1 MKLLKWFFGVL
12 FGVILLA
19 VIAVVVATLVVDEKA
34 VKEEISTRFENTTG
48 QRLYLDGPLNW
59 SVFPWVGIKLADVRI
74 GSAPGFGEEPLAAVQ
89 KLDVKVGIMPLLEK
103 KIAVDTIVLKGVR
116 LNLRKNKDGRTNW
129 EGLAGTGED
138 KEKEAAVEAK
148 AGGEE
153 QSQFGDF
160 EIRLKGIELE
170 DVSLHFADEQ
180 EDVNVKLDDLAVKL
194 GELVA
199 EKPVPL
205 RVSFKLENTKPVM
218 KLDFALST
226 DMTFSKDYQRLDLAA
241 LALDLNAAG
250 EGLPDQGVKLA
261 LAANVGLDNK
271 QGVLALSDLSVSGLN
286 VDITGDLRVSEL
298 HAKPKIEAKLALH
311 NTNLKE
317 LLEIAGVSI
326 ATADPKALTRVSGKI
341 HVLQQGEALTAKPI
355 AIKLDD
361 SSLDGELKLLSF
373 DGPVVR
379 ASFKLDAI
387 DLDRYL
393 PPKSEEA
400 AAAGKEQEQATTA
413 AEKPDFS
420 ALRKLDLD
428 ARFSVGSLKINGLTM
443 QNIVLNVKSRKGV
456 LRMDPVSAALYEGKF
471 QGGVTLDVRQDT
483 PRFSAKKTLSGIQIE
498 PLLNDLTGKAQLS
511 GVGDIKVDISSM
523 GLDEAAIK
531 RNLNGSF
538 SVRFRDGAYIGFNLA
553 QAIRKATGQATS
565 DEPQKTDFAELRG
578 TGVIKNG
585 VVKNDDLYLASP
597 ALRVTGK
604 GKVDLVKN
612 QVNYLLTTK
621 VVGSLEGQ
629 GGSDKLK
636 GVAIPVRIKGDLNN
650 PSPSVDLEAAL
661 KANAE
666 HKLEE
671 KKQELMDKAGE
682 KLKDKLGTGA
692 LKGLFGK

>member
-1 MKLLKWFFGVL
+1 MKLLKWFFGLV

-19 VIAVVVATLVVDEKA
+19 VIALVVATMVVDENA
-34 VKEEISTRFENTTG
+34 VKEKISAQFESTTG
-48 QRLYLDGPLNW
+48 QTLSLNGPLNW
-59 SVFPWVGIKLADVRI
+59 SVFPWVGIKLADVQI
-74 GSAPGFGEEPLAAVQ
+74 GSAPGFGDEPLAAVQ

-103 KIAVDTIVLKGVR
+103 KVAVDTIVLKGVR

-129 EGLAGTGED
+129 EGLAAAGED
-138 KEKEAAVEAK
+138 KEKQTAPESK
-148 AGGEE
+148 PGGEE
-153 QSQFGDF
+153 PSQLDGFQ
-160 EIRLKGIELE
+160 IQLKGIELE

-180 EDVNVKLDDLAVKL
+180 EGMSIKLDDLAVKV
-194 GELVA
+194 GELVP

-241 LALDLNAAG
+241 LAVDLNAAG
-250 EGLPDQGVKLA
+250 EGLPEQGVKLA
-261 LAANVGLDNK
+261 LAANVRLDNQ
-271 QGVLALSDLSVSGLN
+271 QGALAVSDLSVSGLN
-286 VDITGDLRVSEL
+286 VDVTGDLSVTGL
-298 HAKPKIEAKLALH
+298 NAKPKVEAKLALQ

-326 ATADPKALTRVSGKI
+326 VTADPKALTRVSGNI
-341 HVLQQGEALTAKPI
+341 HVLQQGGALTAKPI
-355 AIKLDD
+355 SIKLDD
-361 SSLDGELKLLSF
+361 SSLDGELEVLSF

-379 ASFKLDAI
+379 ANFKLDAI

-393 PPKSEEA
+393 PPKPEEEA
-400 AAAGKEQEQATTA
+400 AVGKEQEQATAA
-413 AEKPDFS
+413 AEKPDFA
-420 ALRKLDLD
+420 ALRKLDLE
-428 ARFSVGSLKINGLTM
+428 AKFSVGSLKINGLKM
-443 QNIVLNVKSRKGV
+443 KNILLNVKSRKGV
-456 LRMDPVSAALYEGKF
+456 LTMDPISAALYEGKF
-471 QGGVTLDVRQDT
+471 QGSVRLDVRQDT
-483 PRFSAKKTLSGIQIE
+483 PRFSAKKNLSGIQIE

-511 GVGDIKVDISSM
+511 GVGDVKVDISGK
-523 GLDEAAIK
+523 GLDDATIK

-538 SVRFRDGAYIGFNLA
+538 SIHFRDGAYIGFNLA

-565 DEPQKTDFAELRG
+565 DAPQKTDFAELKG
-578 TGVIKNG
+578 SGVIKNG

-597 ALRVTGK
+597 ALRVMGK
-604 GKVDLVKN
+604 GKVDLVRE

-621 VVGSLEGQ
+621 IVGSLEGQ

-682 KLKDKLGTGA
+682 KLKDKLGEGA
-692 LKGLFGK
+692 LKGLFGR

>member
-1 MKLLKWFFGVL
+1 MKLLKWFFGLL

-34 VKEEISTRFENTTG
+34 VKEKISTQFESTTG
-48 QRLYLDGPLNW
+48 QSLRLDGPLNW
-59 SVFPWVGIKLADVRI
+59 SVFPWVGIKLADVQI
-74 GSAPGFGEEPLAAVQ
+74 GSAPGFGDEPLAAVR

-103 KIAVDTIVLKGVR
+103 KVAVDTIVLKGVR

-129 EGLAGTGED
+129 EGLAGGG
-138 KEKEAAVEAK
+138 KEKETAAEAK
-148 AGGEE
+148 AGGKEP
-153 QSQFGDF
+153 SQFGDF
-160 EIRLKGIELE
+160 EIQLKGIELE

-180 EDVNVKLDDLAVKL
+180 EGVNVKLDDLAVKV

-250 EGLPDQGVKLA
+250 EGLPAQGVKLA
-261 LAANVGLDNK
+261 LAANAGLDNK

-298 HAKPKIEAKLALH
+298 NAKPKIEAKLALQ

-341 HVLQQGEALTAKPI
+341 HVLQQGEVLTAKPI
-355 AIKLDD
+355 SIKLDD

-373 DGPVVR
+373 DGPVLR

-393 PPKSEEA
+393 PPKSEEET
-400 AAAGKEQEQATTA
+400 AAGKEQEQAA
-413 AEKPDFS
+413 ASEKPDFS

-428 ARFSVGSLKINGLTM
+428 AKLSVGSLKINGLKM
-443 QNIVLNVKSRKGV
+443 QNIILNVKSRKGV
-456 LRMDPVSAALYEGKF
+456 LTMDPASAALYEGKF
-471 QGGVTLDVRQDT
+471 QGSVKLDVRKDT
-483 PRFSAKKTLSGIQIE
+483 PRFSANKTLSGIQIE

-511 GVGDIKVDISSM
+511 GVGDIKVNVSGM
-523 GLDEAAIK
+523 GLDDATIK

-538 SVRFRDGAYIGFNLA
+538 SIQFRDGAYIGFNLA

-565 DEPQKTDFAELRG
+565 DAPQKTDFAELKG
-578 TGVIKNG
+578 SGVIKNG

-604 GKVDLVKN
+604 GEVDLVEN
-612 QVNYLLTTK
+612 RVNYLLTTR

-682 KLKDKLGTGA
+682 KIKDKLGTDA

>member
-1 MKLLKWFFGVL
+1 MKLLKWFFGLVSGL
-12 FGVILLA
+12 IFLA
-19 VIAVVVATLVVDEKA
+19 VVAVVVATLVVDENM
-34 VKEEISTRFENTTG
+34 VKGKISTQFESTTG
-48 QRLYLDGPLNW
+48 QTLNINGPLNW
-59 SVFPWVGIKLADVRI
+59 SVFPWVGIKLADVQI
-74 GSAPGFGEEPLAAVQ
+74 GSAPGFGDEPLATVQ

-103 KIAVDTIVLKGVR
+103 KVAVDTIVLKGVR

-129 EGLAGTGED
+129 EGLAAAGEG
-138 KEKEAAVEAK
+138 KEKEAVPELK
-148 AGGEE
+148 AGSED
-153 QSQFGDF
+153 QSRPGDF
-160 EIRLKGIELE
+160 EIQIKGIELE
-170 DVSLHFADEQ
+170 DVSLQFADEQ
-180 EDVNVKLDDLAVKL
+180 EGVNVKLDDLAVKV
-194 GELVA
+194 GELVP

-205 RVSFKLENTKPVM
+205 RVSFKLENTRPVM
-218 KLDFALST
+218 KLDFTMST

-241 LALDLNAAG
+241 LAVELNAAG
-250 EGLPDQGVKLA
+250 EGLPTQGVKLA
-261 LAANVGLDNK
+261 LAADVRLDNK
-271 QGVLALSDLSVSGLN
+271 QGALAISDLSVSGLN
-286 VDITGDLRVSEL
+286 VDITGDLSVTEL
-298 HAKPKIEAKLALH
+298 NAKPKVEAKLALQ

-326 ATADPKALTRVSGKI
+326 VTADPKALTRVSGNI
-341 HVLQQGEALTAKPI
+341 HVVQQGGVLTAKPVS
-355 AIKLDD
+355 IKLDD
-361 SSLDGELKLLSF
+361 SSLDGELRILTF

-379 ASFKLDAI
+379 ANFKLDAI

-393 PPKSEEA
+393 PPKPEGEEVP
-400 AAAGKEQEQATTA
+400 GKEPEQAATA
-413 AEKPDFS
+413 AEKPDFT
-420 ALRKLDLD
+420 ALRKLDLE
-428 ARFSVGSLKINGLTM
+428 AGFSVGNLKINGLKM
-443 QNIVLNVKSRKGV
+443 ENIILKVKSRKGV
-456 LRMDPVSAALYEGKF
+456 LTMDPISAALYEGKF
-471 QGGVTLDVRQDT
+471 QGSIKLDVRKDS

-511 GVGDIKVDISSM
+511 GVGDIKVDISGM
-523 GLDEAAIK
+523 GLDEATIK
-531 RNLNGSF
+531 RNLNGNF
-538 SVRFRDGAYIGFNLA
+538 SIHFRDGAYIGFNLA

-565 DEPQKTDFAELRG
+565 DAPQKTDFAELKG
-578 TGVIKNG
+578 SGVINNG

-597 ALRVTGK
+597 VLRVTGK

-682 KLKDKLGTGA
+682 KLKDKLGEGA
-692 LKGLFGK
+692 LKGLFGR

>member
-1 MKLLKWFFGVL
+1 MKLLKWFFGLV
-12 FGVILLA
+12 FGLIFLA
-19 VIAVVVATLVVDEKA
+19 VIAVVVATLVVDENA
-34 VKEEISTRFENTTG
+34 VKEKISAQFESTTG
-48 QRLYLDGPLNW
+48 QSLRLEGPLGW
-59 SVFPWVGIKLADVRI
+59 SVFPWVGIKLVDVQI
-74 GSAPGFGEEPLAAVQ
+74 GSAPGFGDEPLAAVQ
-89 KLDVKVGIMPLLEK
+89 KLDIKVGIMPLLEK
-103 KIAVDTIVLKGVR
+103 KVAVDTIVLKGVR
-116 LNLRKNKDGRTNW
+116 LNLRKSKDGRTNW
-129 EGLAGTGED
+129 EGLTGAGGG
-138 KEKEAAVEAK
+138 KEKEAAAESK
-148 AGGEE
+148 PGGEE
-153 QSQFGDF
+153 QSQFGGF
-160 EIRLKGIELE
+160 EIQLKGIELE

-180 EDVNVKLDDLAVKL
+180 EGVNVKLDDLAVKV

-241 LALDLNAAG
+241 LAVDLNAAG
-250 EGLPDQGVKLA
+250 EGLPSQGVKLA
-261 LAANVGLDNK
+261 LAANVALDNK
-271 QGVLALSDLSVSGLN
+271 QGALAVSDLSVSGLN
-286 VDITGDLRVSEL
+286 VDITGALSVTEL
-298 HAKPKIEAKLALH
+298 NAKPKLEAKLALQ

-326 ATADPKALTRVSGKI
+326 VTADPKALTRVSGKI
-341 HVLQQGEALTAKPI
+341 HVQQQGETLTAKPVS
-355 AIKLDD
+355 IKLDD

-393 PPKSEEA
+393 PPKAEEE
-400 AAAGKEQEQATTA
+400 AAAGKEQEQTAAA

-428 ARFSVGSLKINGLTM
+428 AKFSVGRLKINGLKM
-443 QNIVLNVKSRKGV
+443 ANIVLNVKSRKGV
-456 LRMDPVSAALYEGKF
+456 LSMDPISAALYEGKF
-471 QGGVTLDVRQDT
+471 QGSVKLDVRKDT

-498 PLLNDLTGKAQLS
+498 PLLNDLTSKAQLS

-523 GLDEAAIK
+523 GLDDATIK

-538 SVRFRDGAYIGFNLA
+538 SINFRDGAYIGFNLA
-553 QAIRKATGQATS
+553 QAIRKATGQAAS
-565 DEPQKTDFAELRG
+565 DAPQKTDFAELKG
-578 TGVIKNG
+578 SGVIKNG

-604 GKVDLVKN
+604 GKVDLVGN

-636 GVAIPVRIKGDLNN
+636 GVAIPVRIKGDLSN

-671 KKQELMDKAGE
+671 KKQELLDKAGE
-682 KLKDKLGTGA
+682 KLQDKLGKDA
-692 LKGLFGK
+692 LKGLFGR

>member
-1 MKLLKWFFGVL
+1 MKLLKWFFGLL

-34 VKEEISTRFENTTG
+34 VKEKISTQFESTTG
-48 QRLYLDGPLNW
+48 QSLRLDGPLNW
-59 SVFPWVGIKLADVRI
+59 SVFPWVGIKLADVQI
-74 GSAPGFGEEPLAAVQ
+74 GSAPGFGDEPLAAVQ

-103 KIAVDTIVLKGVR
+103 KVAVDTIVLKGVR

-129 EGLAGTGED
+129 EGLAGAGEG
-138 KEKEAAVEAK
+138 KEKEAAAEAK

-160 EIRLKGIELE
+160 EIQLKGIELE

-180 EDVNVKLDDLAVKL
+180 EGVNVKLDDLAVKV

-250 EGLPDQGVKLA
+250 EGLPAQGVKLA

-271 QGVLALSDLSVSGLN
+271 QGVLVLSDLSVSGLN

-298 HAKPKIEAKLALH
+298 HAKPKIEAKLALQ

-326 ATADPKALTRVSGKI
+326 ATADPEALTRVSGKI
-341 HVLQQGEALTAKPI
+341 HVQQQGEALTAKPI
-355 AIKLDD
+355 SIKLDD

-393 PPKSEEA
+393 PPKSEEE
-400 AAAGKEQEQATTA
+400 AAGKEQEQATTA
-413 AEKPDFS
+413 AEKPDFT

-428 ARFSVGSLKINGLTM
+428 AKFSVGSLKINGLKM
-443 QNIVLNVKSRKGV
+443 QNIILNVKSRKGV

-471 QGGVTLDVRQDT
+471 QGSIKLDVRQDT

-523 GLDEAAIK
+523 GLDDATIK

-538 SVRFRDGAYIGFNLA
+538 SIQFRDGAYIGFNLA

-565 DEPQKTDFAELRG
+565 DAPQKTDFAELKG
-578 TGVIKNG
+578 SGVIKNG

-604 GKVDLVKN
+604 GKVDLVEN
-612 QVNYLLTTK
+612 QVNYLLTTR